1 MVRTNKFTSVCSTFF
16 FTIFILLCL
25 ITNISFAVP
34 KTAKSFRD
42 TAGIVIQYQRPVYRA
57 LGDATILELLDHLG
71 IKHVSTESGSWSQ
84 SLEDYSKFLRDASTN
99 HDITFA
105 ITADPRFHTTDDP
118 HNDANTE
125 FFASKVQALI
135 DGGIPWPDWHTS
147 RADLVGGARVDYL
160 LGDKE
165 PDHTAS
171 FDTDCSRLTG
181 ENGLTQTIRCYPEKL
196 ARAPIYQ
203 TALTASVQANET
215 LSQIPMITSPLVNVN
230 FYQTTQFM
238 GQSVWNFM
246 RPFQTQGSFGSQNL
260 YCWNG
265 SIGACRDSYDNIWKS
280 FHNPNPVIIME
291 TGYYTSPNP
300 GNDTTVATLNQ
311 QAEYI
316 IASMLDMYAM
326 GVPRYYLY
334 SAIDNP
340 EASTPKE
347 RSFGV
352 YNSDGSPKI
361 AANALSML
369 MSDFDDSQV
378 NPKSA
383 TSISYSVQGG
393 GVKLKHQHFVRVDG
407 RQLIAVWNELPSLAA
422 TPLPESN
429 VSVMLSS
436 QMINSVHIPSEL
448 YQGTESISQIV
459 NIRVGQDPVII
470 VLKDVPSTPT
480 PTATPTRTNTPTA
493 TPTRTSTPTLTP
505 TRTPTPTITNTPT
518 RTPTQTAT
526 PTMTSTPTKTS
537 TPTAT
542 PTITNTPTRTS
553 TQTATPTNTSTP
565 INTSTRTPTQT
576 ATPTKTSTPTNTPT
590 RTSTPTS
597 TATRTSTFTPT
608 STPTKDP
615 THTSTPTVTP
625 KMTDTPLPLFTKT
638 PDVLPTKTTIKD
650 EDIQPT
656 PTYTPQSTPTYSHA
670 ETPAPLAT
678 FTAVPSKSNDIID
691 DSKVERSLPI
701 APTVR
706 SYNISN
712 KYRTAIK
719 IAVNVNDSDSSYVN
733 LEAKIISGKKDIKL
747 GARKIALP
755 HISQKI
761 ILKFRQIPL
770 KKGKNKYCVMV
781 TDPTKLKGKQSCASM
796 IIK

>member
-1 MVRTNKFTSVCSTFF
+1 MVRTNKLILVGLTLVFSAFLFLFTNPN
-16 FTIFILLCL
+16 L
-25 ITNISFAVP
+25 SFATP

-84 SLEDYSKFLRDASTN
+84 SLEDYSKFLRDASTL

-105 ITADPRFHTTDDP
+105 ITADPRFNTTDDP

-135 DGGIPWPDWHTS
+135 NGGIPWPDWHIS
-147 RADLVGGARVDYL
+147 RPDLVGGARVDYL

-165 PDHTAS
+165 PDHTAT
-171 FDTDCSRLTG
+171 FDPDCSRLTG

-260 YCWNG
+260 YCWTG
-265 SIGACRDSYDNIWKS
+265 SIGACKDSYNNIWSS
-280 FHNPNPVIIME
+280 FHNPHPVIIME
-291 TGYYTSPNP
+291 SGYYTSPNP
-300 GNDTTVATLNQ
+300 GNDTTVASLNQ

-334 SAIDNP
+334 TAVDNP
-340 EASTPKE
+340 DASTPKE

-352 YNSDGSPKI
+352 YNSDGTPKL
-361 AANALSML
+361 AANALSMI
-369 MSDFDDSQV
+369 MSDFDDSQSI
-378 NPKSA
+378 PKGA
-383 TSISYSVQGG
+383 TPISYSVQGG

-407 RQLIAVWNELPSLAA
+407 RQIIAVWNELPALAA

-470 VLKDVPSTPT
+470 VLKDVPPTPT

-493 TPTRTSTPTLTP
+493 TPTRTNTPTATPTKTNTP

-518 RTPTQTAT
+518 RTPTQT
-526 PTMTSTPTKTS
+526 STPSKTS
-537 TPTAT
+537 TP
-542 PTITNTPTRTS
+542 
-553 TQTATPTNTSTP
+553 
-565 INTSTRTPTQT
+565 
-576 ATPTKTSTPTNTPT
+576 
-590 RTSTPTS
+590 TSTPTS
-597 TATRTSTFTPT
+597 TATRTATPTMTPTRTATFTPT
-608 STPTKDP
+608 FTATSTATPEPTR
-615 THTSTPTVTP
+615 TSTPTTTP
-625 KMTDTPLPLFTKT
+625 KKTDTPIPFFTKT
-638 PDVLPTKTTIKD
+638 PVVIPTNTPINDEDVLA
-650 EDIQPT
+650 T
-656 PTYTPQSTPTYSHA
+656 PTYTPMSSPTYVSA
-670 ETPAPLAT
+670 DTPSPKETFTPAPSDT
-678 FTAVPSKSNDIID
+678 VKIID
-691 DSKVERSLPI
+691 NSKVARARPI
-701 APTVR
+701 APIVR
-706 SYNISN
+706 AYNITN
-712 KYRTAIK
+712 KFRNSVK
-719 IAVNVNDSDSSYVN
+719 IVVSVNDSDSPYVN
-733 LEAKIISGKKDIKL
+733 LDAKIIAGKKDIKL
-747 GARKIALP
+747 GVRKISLTQ
-755 HISQKI
+755 SGQKV
-761 ILKFRQIPL
+761 ILQFRQVPL
-770 KKGKNKYCVMV
+770 KKGKNNYCVV
-781 TDPTKLKGKQSCASM
+781 ASDPTKLKGKQSCAKM
-796 IIK
+796 VIK